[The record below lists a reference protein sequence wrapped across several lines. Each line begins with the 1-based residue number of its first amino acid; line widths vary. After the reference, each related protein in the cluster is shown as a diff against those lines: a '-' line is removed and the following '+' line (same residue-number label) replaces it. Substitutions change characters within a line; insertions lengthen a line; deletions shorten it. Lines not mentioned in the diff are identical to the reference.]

1 MNKDRIRGIGASK
14 NTATP
19 IVFLSSVFGGFL
31 RQRQKLRAIIA
42 DEFGFECLAYESESE
57 RFGGAPRPACLQAV
71 DSSDLYVGV
80 FWKRAGT
87 IVPTDNLTLTELEY
101 YRARKNRKLMRV
113 YVLEADASQVELDL
127 KLFLETIGQPDNGI
141 CIEFCKDFARLQSV
155 LRRDLEYFGK
165 CWSQGKT
172 PPWQP
177 SFLTNRILKHLQC
190 LLTYADLYRLPAD
203 YVNHHKLWTDR
214 EYLRQQ
220 VIAMQ
225 YHYSRCEFLR
235 CGEIG
240 SQLLVAFLTQHSKVS
255 INRIPPLWV
264 DFLTMWAGT
273 CTWLNILNVPY
284 GGVEAARLVGEIHE
298 AKEDWPSH
306 HSNASILSNTC
317 YVEACS
323 LADEQQK
330 LAMLPSR
337 SFRREQRDMRKL
349 QWDLERRRQDR
360 LKKAL
365 NYYKLFMARF
375 RPRYLN
381 LYRAYIYQVQGNYDQ
396 AISDFSDMAMDRRY
410 GSNELSYLDV
420 IADLGTTKI
429 LKAKRDELSRSS
441 KRNLIS
447 EGMFLLN
454 EAHQRVQ
461 QYSSYPTLPTY
472 LIIEKEYAKG
482 LLNSGQPQAAADL
495 LTSLYMLARRE
506 GLSQQAESIRILL
519 SRSLSAEV

>member
-1 MNKDRIRGIGASK
+1 MIGVSK

-31 RQRQKLRAIIA
+31 SQREKLRAIIA
-42 DEFGFECLAYESESE
+42 DEFGFECLAYESKSES
-57 RFGGAPRPACLQAV
+57 FGGAPRPACLHAV
-71 DSSDLYVGV
+71 DSADLYVGV

-87 IVPTDNLTLTELEY
+87 MVPPDNLTLTEIEY

-113 YVLEADASQVELDL
+113 YVLEADASRVELNL
-127 KLFLETIGQPDNGI
+127 KLFLETIKQPDNGI
-141 CIEFCKDFARLQSV
+141 CLEFCKNFAELKSV

-165 CWSQGKT
+165 CWSQGET
-172 PPWQP
+172 PPWRP
-177 SFLTNRILKHLQC
+177 SFLTDRILKNLKFLMNH
-190 LLTYADLYRLPAD
+190 ADLYSLSAD
-203 YVNHHKLWTDR
+203 YQELWTDR
-214 EYLRQQ
+214 EYLQQQ
-220 VIAMQ
+220 VTVMQ

-255 INRIPPLWV
+255 IDRIPQLWV
-264 DFLTMWAGT
+264 DFLTMWSGT

-284 GGVEAARLVGEIHE
+284 GGVEAARLVSEIYE

-306 HSNASILSNTC
+306 YSNASILSNMY

-323 LADEQQK
+323 LADEQQN

-337 SFRREQRDMRKL
+337 SFRQEQRDMRKL
-349 QWDLERRRQDR
+349 QRELERERQDR
-360 LKKAL
+360 LEKAL
-365 NYYKLFMARF
+365 NYYKLFMARS

-381 LYRAYIYQVQGNYDQ
+381 LYRAYIYQVQGHYDQ
-396 AISDFSDMAMDRRY
+396 AISDFSDMAIDRSY

-420 IADLGTTKI
+420 TADLGTTKI
-429 LKAKRDELSRSS
+429 LKAKRDRLTQSAKRS
-441 KRNLIS
+441 LIS

-454 EAHQRVQ
+454 EAHARVQ
-461 QYSSYPTLPTY
+461 RYSSYPTLPMY

-495 LTSLYMLARRE
+495 LTSLYVLARRE
-506 GLSQQAESIRILL
+506 GLSQQAESILILL
-519 SRSLSAEV
+519 SRSLRAEVRRPQPRRRH